1 MLGIGAPLV
10 SRCQPGGGPLVGAPI
25 VCPTDHVAPTTHGHH
40 LMPALAEL
48 VTLLPDAVVAGSHS
62 SVSVGD
68 ATHDSREATPGSL
81 FVALVGAVSDGH
93 DHVGSAVGNGA
104 VAALVSRPVDV
115 DIPQVVVPDTRL
127 AAGPAA
133 AWVHGQPSDD
143 LQIVGT
149 TGTNGKTTISWMIES
164 AAAAAGQGT
173 GMVGTVATRI
183 NGAQQSAVRT
193 TPEGPDLQ
201 RLLGTMRDRGA
212 QVVAMEVSSH
222 GLQLHR
228 VDGTRFATAVFTN
241 LSQDHLDFHATFDD
255 YFAAKARL
263 FTPEFSDRAVIG
275 VFDDWGRR
283 LAGMTTLDHVTI
295 GEDDAADISLTTV
308 HADIR
313 GSRGVLA
320 GPAEWLGGAS
330 TVEVETPLQ
339 GHFNLRNAAQA
350 WVAAVSLG
358 LDPAGVCAGIAA
370 ADDVPGRF
378 EVVIAEKITAIVDYA
393 HSPDAI
399 ESLVDALR
407 PVTDGRIIL
416 VLGAGGD
423 RDRAKRGPMG
433 AAATAAEVV
442 LFTSDNPR
450 SEDPDD
456 IIRDLIDGAMAAGS
470 PHGRTHMEAIP
481 DREAAIARGLA
492 MAEAGDVVAVLGK
505 GHETGQEVGGI
516 TRPFDDREVV
526 ARRWAQDGGR

>member
-1 MLGIGAPLV
+1 MLGIGAPLA
-10 SRCQPGGGPLVGAPI
+10 SRTQPGGGTI
-25 VCPTDHVAPTTHGHH
+25 VRATNPAVPTTHGHN
-40 LMPALAEL
+40 LMPHLDELA
-48 VTLLPDAVVAGSHS
+48 TLLPDATMVGAPS
-62 SVSVGD
+62 SVSVAD
-68 ATHDSREATPGSL
+68 ATHDSREATPGGL
-81 FVALVGAVSDGH
+81 FVALVGAVADGH
-93 DHVGSAVGNGA
+93 DHVAAAVANGA

-115 DIPQVVVPDTRL
+115 EIPQVVVPDTRL

-133 AWVHGQPSDD
+133 AWVHGHPSRD
-143 LQIVGT
+143 LHIVGT

-164 AAAAAGQGT
+164 AAAAAGRGT

-222 GLQLHR
+222 GLELHR
-228 VDGTRFATAVFTN
+228 VDGTRFAVAVFTN

-263 FTPEFSDRAVIG
+263 FTPGFSDRAIIG

-283 LAGMTTLDHVTI
+283 LADMTSVDHVTI
-295 GEDDAADISLTTV
+295 GQDDAADIRLTTV

-313 GSRGVLA
+313 GSRGVLD
-320 GPAEWLGGAS
+320 GPADWLGGAS
-330 TVEVETPLQ
+330 SVEVQTPLQ
-339 GHFNLRNAAQA
+339 GDFNLHNAAQA
-350 WVAAVSLG
+350 WVAAVALG
-358 LDPAGVCAGIAA
+358 LDPADVAAGIAA

-378 EVVIAEKITAIVDYA
+378 EVVIADEITAIVDYA
-393 HSPDAI
+393 HSPAAI
-399 ESLVDALR
+399 QSLVGALR
-407 PVTDGRIIL
+407 PVTNGRIIL

-423 RDRAKRGPMG
+423 RDRAKRGAMG
-433 AAATAAEVV
+433 EAATAADVV
-442 LFTSDNPR
+442 VFTSDNPR

-456 IIRDLIDGAMAAGS
+456 IIRELIDGAMEAES
-470 PHGRTHMEAIP
+470 DHGRTHVEAIP

-505 GHETGQEVGGI
+505 GHETGQEIGGI
-516 TRPFDDREVV
+516 TRAFDDREVV